1 MTTHAENKN
10 AVRTYSIVLGALLT
24 LTAVTVTA
32 AGINFGSAFINV
44 VIALAIASAK
54 ASLVALYFM
63 HLRHDRPMS
72 AIIFVTG
79 LAMLAIFLMFCFLD
93 TLSREQA
100 QPGLSAQ
107 APARAVSISA
117 RILSAS

>member
-1 MTTHAENKN
+1 MSTHAENKN

-72 AIIFVTG
+72 AVIFVTG

-93 TLSREQA
+93 TLSREQV
-100 QPGLSAQ
+100 QPGLTAQ